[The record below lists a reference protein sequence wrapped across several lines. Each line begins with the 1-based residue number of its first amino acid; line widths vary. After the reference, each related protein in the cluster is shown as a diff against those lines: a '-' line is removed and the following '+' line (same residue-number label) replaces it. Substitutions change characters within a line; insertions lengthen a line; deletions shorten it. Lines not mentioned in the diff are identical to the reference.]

1 MKHWD
6 IFCRVIDNYG
16 DAGVCWRLAKQL
28 SEEYGLSVRLWI
40 DDLNTLAFLVPDI
53 STHQAIQAIQTGL
66 TVCHWRTPFPETHS
80 ADVVIEAF
88 ACTLPESYVYAM
100 AQQPPTK
107 PIWINLEYLSMED
120 WVAGCHGLASP
131 HPSLGLTKY
140 FFFPGPTA
148 GGLLREQDLEKH
160 QRSWGNDS
168 HQSVDSVTDQDLR
181 KIVQPRRA
189 DEDSTIC
196 AAPYQGTHT
205 VEQIRR
211 PACTASLPRRE
222 RSSEPVRQRELSRGF
237 EQHAASLRNGL
248 CIQAQT
254 RPARATQPGQFCV
267 NPIYVS
273 LFAYPNPALLSL
285 LSTWAQGPHTVHCRA
300 PISFVTKQAC
310 SFFQKEKLH
319 AGEVIKTGALIFEV
333 LPFVSQTQYDQLLW
347 QSDLNFVRGE
357 DSFVRGQLAG
367 RPIVWQVYPQQE
379 QAHLDKLD
387 AFLKLYS
394 TSLSNQAQA
403 ALTQLHYAWNT
414 KQECMVEWLAL
425 YHHFDELKRHAQQW
439 RDYLYSQNDLTRNMY
454 DFVRKKIQYR

>member
-40 DDLNTLAFLVPDI
+40 DDLSTLACLAPDI
-53 STHQAIQAIQTGL
+53 SPHQATQTIRPGL

-100 AQQPPTK
+100 AQQPTK

-131 HPSLGLTKY
+131 HPSFDLTKY

-160 QRSWGNDS
+160 QRSWGNDIY
-168 HQSVDSVTDQDLR
+168 QSVDSVTDQDLR
-181 KIVQPRRA
+181 KLVQPRHA

-196 AAPYQGTHT
+196 AAPYQGTRT
-205 VEQIRR
+205 VEQIRW
-211 PACTASLPRRE
+211 PACTASLPWRE
-222 RSSEPVRQRELSRGF
+222 RSSKPVRQGELSRGF

-248 CIQAQT
+248 RMQAQT
-254 RPARATQPGQFCV
+254 HPARATQPGQFCLS
-267 NPIYVS
+267 PIYVS
-273 LFAYPNPALLSL
+273 LFAYHNPALPSL
-285 LSTWAQGPHTVHCRA
+285 LSTWAKGPQTVHCRV
-300 PISFVTKQAC
+300 PIGFATKQAC
-310 SFFQKEKLH
+310 SFFEKETLQ
-319 AGEVIKTGALIFEV
+319 AGELLKTGALIFEV

-367 RPIVWQVYPQQE
+367 QPLIWQVYPQQE
-379 QAHLDKLD
+379 QVHLNKLD

-394 TSLSNQAQA
+394 ASLSDQAQA
-403 ALTQLHYAWNT
+403 ALTQFHYAWNS
-414 KQECMVEWLAL
+414 KQDCTAEWQAI
-425 YHHFDELKRHAQQW
+425 YHYFDELKQHTQHW
-439 RDYLYSQNDLTRNMY
+439 RDHLYSQNDLTRNMY
-454 DFVRKKIQYR
+454 EFVHKKLQQR